1 MIISLIQFS
10 IPLLRTL
17 WPYWTSSRLR
27 PSSWYGLPCQ
37 GYSRYPWYDWKS
49 FACTPWSFP
58 QCGRHRELTDVIKP
72 IAGNFVH
79 ALRRVIRIFFVFG
92 YDISLCLCQSALKA
106 TYDRHRD
113 NDITIYPAYRCHAA
127 YWQCS
132 RWNWFFADIY
142 RIIIPKYIDLLLMSH
157 LKSSY
162 THMQAILLD
171 SLYMQNF

>member
-1 MIISLIQFS
+1 MGFHVKVIQDILDMIGKALHVRLEVFRNVVGIVAQ
-10 IPLLRTL
+10 LL
-17 WPYWTSSRLR
+17 
-27 PSSWYGLPCQ
+27 Q
-37 GYSRYPWYDWKS
+37 
-49 FACTPWSFP
+49 
-58 QCGRHRELTDVIKP
+58 RELTDVIKP

-113 NDITIYPAYRCHAA
+113 NDITILIRHIGATQLIGNAPDEIA
-127 YWQCS
+127 
-132 RWNWFFADIY
+132 FFADIY
-142 RIIIPKYIDLLLMSH
+142 RIIISKYIDLLLMSH

>member
-1 MIISLIQFS
+1 MGFHVKVIQDILDMIGKALHVRLEVFRNVVGIVAQ
-10 IPLLRTL
+10 LL
-17 WPYWTSSRLR
+17 
-27 PSSWYGLPCQ
+27 Q
-37 GYSRYPWYDWKS
+37 
-49 FACTPWSFP
+49 
-58 QCGRHRELTDVIKP
+58 RELTDVIKP

-113 NDITIYPAYRCHAA
+113 NDITILIRHIGATQLIGNAPDEIG
-127 YWQCS
+127 
-132 RWNWFFADIY
+132 FFADIY
-142 RIIIPKYIDLLLMSH
+142 RIIIPKYIDLLLVSH